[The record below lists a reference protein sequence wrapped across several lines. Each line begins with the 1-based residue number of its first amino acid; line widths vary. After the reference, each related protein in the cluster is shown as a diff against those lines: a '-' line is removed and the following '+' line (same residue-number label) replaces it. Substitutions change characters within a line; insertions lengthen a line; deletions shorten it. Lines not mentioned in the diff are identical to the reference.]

1 MEFVLSAALQLLIAS
16 VSLSPQPLSRLPVDL
31 QPLAKALQSKGF
43 KIVIALPPVQ
53 QSYGLFQDKNKTIW
67 VSPITFPLGIA
78 RQTFLHEAVHAVQSC
93 PYGKLTPVGWKFT
106 LSPLIEREIS
116 AILIKSYHSADR
128 DLEREA
134 FYLQGRNDATSLLM
148 TALKQRC
155 K

>member
-16 VSLSPQPLSRLPVDL
+16 VSLSPQPLSRLPADL
-31 QPLAKALQSKGF
+31 QPLVKALQSKGF

-53 QSYGLFQDKNKTIW
+53 KSYGLFQGKNKTIW
-67 VSPITFPLGIA
+67 VSPVAFPLGIA

-93 PYGKLTPVGWKFT
+93 PYGKLTPVGWEFT

-116 AILIKSYHSADR
+116 AILIKNYHHADR
-128 DLEREA
+128 AIEMEA
-134 FYLQGRNDATSLLM
+134 FYLQGRNDATSRLM

>member
-16 VSLSPQPLSRLPVDL
+16 SLSPQPLSRLPADL

-53 QSYGLFQDKNKTIW
+53 QSYGLFQGKNKTIW

-128 DLEREA
+128 ILEREA
-134 FYLQGRNDATSLLM
+134 FYLQGRNDATSLIM

>member
-16 VSLSPQPLSRLPVDL
+16 VSLSPQPLSRLPADL

-43 KIVIALPPVQ
+43 KIVIALPPVK
-53 QSYGLFQDKNKTIW
+53 QSYGLFQDKNKAIW

-78 RQTFLHEAVHAVQSC
+78 RQTFLHKAVHAVQNC

-128 DLEREA
+128 VLEREA
-134 FYLQGRNDATSLLM
+134 FYLQGQSDATSLIM